1 MLISMARV
9 YVPKIRLPARQVA
22 DMTDRRQAQTACCFI
37 DLISFHANRHCHI
50 SLLTDYLVTTTT
62 SKTMTTTTTMIMTT
76 TTTTTTTTTIGATT
90 VVTGG
95 DWSPTFMLGTNNV
108 LLPQFLAVV
117 FKKQAI
123 SQQVVTRMQDLAS
136 EFSKI
141 FREWYPRTLTAGG
154 GDPLPHPTPRCW
166 EPNLSPPQLFSG
178 GCAPDD
184 YNDDNKSSKL
194 LVSLKVLN
202 SRDD

>member
-1 MLISMARV
+1 MVFHGDSIGRLCFRLNMHFSRSDPNLWPFELKVQSVHLCRQLHRSLNLVQIPAKYRRTC
-9 YVPKIRLPARQVA
+9 IRANH
-22 DMTDRRQAQTACCFI
+22 RRNNCRLGTGE
-37 DLISFHANRHCHI
+37 
-50 SLLTDYLVTTTT
+50 TGP
-62 SKTMTTTTTMIMTT
+62 TMY
-76 TTTTTTTTTIGATT
+76 
-90 VVTGG
+90 
-95 DWSPTFMLGTNNV
+95 WSPN
-108 LLPQFLAVV
+108 FLAVV